1 MATAADKV
9 SNMAHRAEDAVQKKA
24 GQLGKFLDDVED
36 LLRHVTPLQDAD
48 ISRARQRVESSIN
61 SVRSTAERGIH
72 QTVESTKAA
81 AKATDTF
88 VHDRP
93 WTSIGIAAVAGAVV
107 AVLLSSGR
115 SR

>member
-1 MATAADKV
+1 MATAAEKL
-9 SNMAHRAEDAVQKKA
+9 SNIAGRAEDSIQKK
-24 GQLGKFLDDVED
+24 GSQLGKFLDDVED
-36 LLRHVTPLQDAD
+36 LLRHVTPLQDSD

-72 QTVESTKAA
+72 QTVETTRAA

-93 WTSIGIAAVAGAVV
+93 WTAIGIAAVAGA
-107 AVLLSSGR
+107 LLATLISSR
-115 SR
+115 SK